1 MININKLIAKQCNF
15 ICTYAEIEDDY
26 SIAKIKY
33 GLQCIYGD
41 GSKLLLILIL
51 FAVLNSLDC
60 FAVLMLLL
68 ISRTLLGGSHCKSYG
83 SCLIFSST
91 VSLSLLF
98 VSSKVN
104 LHNIFVEIIC
114 IGLLTTLTLSK
125 KLIQNPQ
132 RPKKSYTQLQK
143 HRGLALVIIY
153 SFLLLSNLF
162 LNERLITFGFLTTVF
177 ILFDYIFRRD
187 DYEKQ
192 N

>member
-1 MININKLIAKQCNF
+1 
-15 ICTYAEIEDDY
+15 
-26 SIAKIKY
+26 
-33 GLQCIYGD
+33 
-41 GSKLLLILIL
+41 
-51 FAVLNSLDC
+51 
-60 FAVLMLLL
+60 MLLL

-143 HRGLALVIIY
+143 QRGFALVIIY

-162 LNERLITFGFLTTVF
+162 LNKRLITFGFLTTVF
-177 ILFDYIFRRD
+177 ILLDYIFRRD